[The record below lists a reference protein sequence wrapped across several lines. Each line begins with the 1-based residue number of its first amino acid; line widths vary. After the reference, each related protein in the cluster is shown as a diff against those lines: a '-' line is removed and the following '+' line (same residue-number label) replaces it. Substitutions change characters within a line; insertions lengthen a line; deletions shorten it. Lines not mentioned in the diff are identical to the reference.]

1 LSARE
6 TLLVA
11 GLVASMYGS
20 PVSPITQPAI
30 STPPWLR
37 IDREK
42 LCVTNG
48 VISALPGGR
57 LAIDTPSSRAVARAG
72 TAPSAEIRFRYLG
85 PSAGS
90 KPLAS
95 GELRRQ
101 IGLKLRAQDTC
112 NLLYAMWHIEPDSRI
127 AVSVKRNAGK
137 HTHEEC
143 GAGGYLN
150 IKPRTSVT
158 LPRIQS
164 GESHTLRAELH
175 GTDLS
180 LVADGRAVWEG
191 TVGNVIAEFDGPV
204 GLRTDNARFDLE
216 YYAGPVDPHAQPNQ
230 AGNKVNPCLRSPGD

>member
-1 LSARE
+1 VKT
-6 TLLVA
+6 TLLIA
-11 GLVASMYGS
+11 GFMASMFGL
-20 PVSPITQPAI
+20 PVSRVTQPAI
-30 STPPWLR
+30 PTPPWLR

-48 VISALPGGR
+48 VVSALPGGR
-57 LAIDTPSSRAVARAG
+57 LAIETPSSRAVVRAG
-72 TAPSAEIRFRYLG
+72 TVQSAEIRFRYLG

-112 NLLYAMWHIEPDSRI
+112 NLVYAMWHIEPDSRI

-150 IKPRTSVT
+150 IKPRTSVA
-158 LPRIQS
+158 LPRIQP
-164 GESHTLRAELH
+164 GESHTLRAELR

-180 LVADGRAVWEG
+180 LVADGRGVWDG
-191 TVGNVIAEFDGPV
+191 TVGNVVAEFDGPV
-204 GLRTDNARFDLE
+204 GLRTDNARFELE
-216 YYAGPVDPHAQPNQ
+216 YYAGPGDPHAQSNKP
-230 AGNKVNPCLRSPGD
+230 GNKVNPCLLSPGD